1 MGINRAAKGIV
12 LVPTLLL
19 GSAFLAT
26 AAWGPAA
33 AAENKPLAIV
43 VGCFLIAAGL
53 LAQLM
58 PEPEPETRVPEVR
71 AEKEP

>member
-1 MGINRAAKGIV
+1 M
-12 LVPTLLL
+12 PTLLL

-43 VGCFLIAAGL
+43 VGCVLIAAGL

-58 PEPEPETRVPEVR
+58 PEPEPEARGPEVR
-71 AEKEP
+71 AENEP

>member
-1 MGINRAAKGIV
+1 M
-12 LVPTLLL
+12 PTLLL

-43 VGCFLIAAGL
+43 VGCVLIAAGL

-58 PEPEPETRVPEVR
+58 PEPEPEAKRTEN
-71 AEKEP
+71 EP

>member
-1 MGINRAAKGIV
+1 M
-12 LVPTLLL
+12 PTLSL

-43 VGCFLIAAGL
+43 VGCVLIAAGL

-58 PEPEPETRVPEVR
+58 PEPEPEAKR
-71 AEKEP
+71 AQNEP

>member
-1 MGINRAAKGIV
+1 M
-12 LVPTLLL
+12 PTLLL

-26 AAWGPAA
+26 AVWGPAA

-43 VGCFLIAAGL
+43 VGCVLIAAGL

-58 PEPEPETRVPEVR
+58 PEPEAEAKRTENET
-71 AEKEP
+71 

>member
-43 VGCFLIAAGL
+43 VGSVLIAAGL

-58 PEPEPETRVPEVR
+58 PEPEPETMGAEVR
-71 AEKEP
+71 AENEP

>member
-33 AAENKPLAIV
+33 AGDNKPLAIV
-43 VGCFLIAAGL
+43 VGCVLIAAGL

-58 PEPEPETRVPEVR
+58 PEPEPETRGPEVR
-71 AEKEP
+71 AENEP

>member
-1 MGINRAAKGIV
+1 M
-12 LVPTLLL
+12 PTLLL

-33 AAENKPLAIV
+33 AAENKPVAIV
-43 VGCFLIAAGL
+43 VGCVLIAAGL

-58 PEPEPETRVPEVR
+58 PEPEPEAKR
-71 AEKEP
+71 AENEP

>member
-1 MGINRAAKGIV
+1 M
-12 LVPTLLL
+12 VPTLLL

-43 VGCFLIAAGL
+43 VGCVLIAAGL

-58 PEPEPETRVPEVR
+58 PEPEPEAKR
-71 AEKEP
+71 AENEP

>member
-1 MGINRAAKGIV
+1 LGINRAAKGVV

-33 AAENKPLAIV
+33 AADNKPLAIV
-43 VGCFLIAAGL
+43 VGCVLIAAGL

-58 PEPEPETRVPEVR
+58 PEQEPETRGPEVR

>member
-1 MGINRAAKGIV
+1 M
-12 LVPTLLL
+12 LPTLLL

-26 AAWGPAA
+26 AVWGPAA

-43 VGCFLIAAGL
+43 VGCVLIAAGL

-58 PEPEPETRVPEVR
+58 PEPEPEAKR
-71 AEKEP
+71 AQNEP

>member
-1 MGINRAAKGIV
+1 M
-12 LVPTLLL
+12 PTLLL

-43 VGCFLIAAGL
+43 VGCVLIAAGL

-58 PEPEPETRVPEVR
+58 PEPEPEAKR
-71 AEKEP
+71 AQNEP

>member
-1 MGINRAAKGIV
+1 M
-12 LVPTLLL
+12 PTLLL

-26 AAWGPAA
+26 AVWGPAA

-43 VGCFLIAAGL
+43 VGCVLIAAGL

-58 PEPEPETRVPEVR
+58 PEPEPEAKRTEN
-71 AEKEP
+71 EP

>member
-43 VGCFLIAAGL
+43 VGCVLIAAGL

-58 PEPEPETRVPEVR
+58 PEPEPETREPEVR
-71 AEKEP
+71 AENEP

>member
-26 AAWGPAA
+26 AAWGTAA
-33 AAENKPLAIV
+33 AAENKQVAIV
-43 VGCFLIAAGL
+43 VGCVLIAAGL

-58 PEPEPETRVPEVR
+58 PEPEPETRGPEVR
-71 AEKEP
+71 AENEP

>member
-1 MGINRAAKGIV
+1 M
-12 LVPTLLL
+12 PTLLL

-33 AAENKPLAIV
+33 AAENKPVAIV
-43 VGCFLIAAGL
+43 VGCVLIAAGL

-58 PEPEPETRVPEVR
+58 PEPEPE
-71 AEKEP
+71 AKEP

>member
-1 MGINRAAKGIV
+1 M
-12 LVPTLLL
+12 VPTLLL

-26 AAWGPAA
+26 AVWGPAA

-43 VGCFLIAAGL
+43 VGCVLIAAGL

-58 PEPEPETRVPEVR
+58 PEPEPEIRSPEVR
-71 AEKEP
+71 AENEP

>member
-1 MGINRAAKGIV
+1 M
-12 LVPTLLL
+12 PSLLL

-43 VGCFLIAAGL
+43 VGCVLIAAGL

-58 PEPEPETRVPEVR
+58 PEPEPEAKR
-71 AEKEP
+71 AQNEP

>member
-1 MGINRAAKGIV
+1 M
-12 LVPTLLL
+12 PTLLL

-33 AAENKPLAIV
+33 TAENKPLAIV
-43 VGCFLIAAGL
+43 VGCVLIAAGL

-58 PEPEPETRVPEVR
+58 PEPEAETRGPEVR
-71 AEKEP
+71 AENEP

>member
-1 MGINRAAKGIV
+1 M
-12 LVPTLLL
+12 VPTLLL

-26 AAWGPAA
+26 AVWGPEA

-43 VGCFLIAAGL
+43 VGCVLIAAGL

-58 PEPEPETRVPEVR
+58 PEPEPEAKR
-71 AEKEP
+71 AENEP

>member
-43 VGCFLIAAGL
+43 VGCVLIAAGL

-71 AEKEP
+71 AENEP

>member
-33 AAENKPLAIV
+33 AAENKTLAIV
-43 VGCFLIAAGL
+43 VGCVLIAAGL

-58 PEPEPETRVPEVR
+58 PEPEPETRGPEVR
-71 AEKEP
+71 AENEP

>member
-1 MGINRAAKGIV
+1 M
-12 LVPTLLL
+12 PTLLL

-43 VGCFLIAAGL
+43 VGCVLIAAGL

-58 PEPEPETRVPEVR
+58 PEPEPEAKR
-71 AEKEP
+71 AENEP

>member
-1 MGINRAAKGIV
+1 M
-12 LVPTLLL
+12 PTLLL

-26 AAWGPAA
+26 AVWGPAA

-43 VGCFLIAAGL
+43 VGCVLIAAGL

-58 PEPEPETRVPEVR
+58 PEPEPEAKR
-71 AEKEP
+71 AENEP

>member
-33 AAENKPLAIV
+33 AAENKPVAIV
-43 VGCFLIAAGL
+43 VGCVLIAAGL

-58 PEPEPETRVPEVR
+58 PEPEPEAKR
-71 AEKEP
+71 AQNEP

>member
-1 MGINRAAKGIV
+1 LGINRAAKGIV

-33 AAENKPLAIV
+33 AAETKPLAIV
-43 VGCFLIAAGL
+43 VGCVLIAAGL

-58 PEPEPETRVPEVR
+58 PEPEPEAKRTEN
-71 AEKEP
+71 EP

>member
-26 AAWGPAA
+26 AVWGPAA
-33 AAENKPLAIV
+33 AGENKQLAIV
-43 VGCFLIAAGL
+43 VGCVLIAAGL

-58 PEPEPETRVPEVR
+58 PEPDTEVR
-71 AEKEP
+71 ADEKP

>member
-26 AAWGPAA
+26 AVWGPAS
-33 AAENKPLAIV
+33 AAENKPIAII
-43 VGCFLIAAGL
+43 VGCVLIAAGL
-53 LAQLM
+53 LVQLM
-58 PEPEPETRVPEVR
+58 REPEPEAGSPEVG
-71 AEKEP
+71 AENEA

>member
-1 MGINRAAKGIV
+1 M
-12 LVPTLLL
+12 PSLLL

-26 AAWGPAA
+26 AVWGPAA

-43 VGCFLIAAGL
+43 VGCVLIAAGL

-58 PEPEPETRVPEVR
+58 PEPEPEAKRTEN
-71 AEKEP
+71 EP

>member
-1 MGINRAAKGIV
+1 M
-12 LVPTLLL
+12 PTLLL

-43 VGCFLIAAGL
+43 VGCVLIAAGL

-58 PEPEPETRVPEVR
+58 AEPEPEAKRTEN
-71 AEKEP
+71 EP

>member
-43 VGCFLIAAGL
+43 VGCVLIAAGL

-58 PEPEPETRVPEVR
+58 PEPEPETRGPEAR
-71 AEKEP
+71 AENEP